1 MMVRIVKILLVAAA
15 TVFLFGASAYVAL
28 TWVVGDEPI
37 VRVPHLVGQSVVQSL
52 AVLSDM
58 GLHLKLKTLEPSD
71 TIPADH
77 VSHQEPAAG
86 SEIKKGREV
95 WIVVSSGPSH
105 IATPRLLGQSLD
117 QANVALHGTG
127 LCTGAVARIYTETHP
142 ARQIIAQTPE
152 AGATVVRNRCI
163 DLLVSLGR
171 RPAAFS
177 MPDLIGDDL
186 EASIQRLDLYR
197 LRLGGVATRYHPER
211 AQRTVLEQNP
221 GAGQR
226 VIEGSTVSLVV
237 NADSD
242 IAVGRRLGQGMST
255 ELLRYRASPGLLNR
269 KVVIEIRRYGA
280 LQRRWEGFVEPG
292 AQVELLVP
300 RATGTTA
307 TIWEDHALADVRILD

>member
-1 MMVRIVKILLVAAA
+1 MMVRIAKILAVAAA

-28 TWVVGDEPI
+28 TWVVSGEPT

-71 TIPADH
+71 TVPADH

-86 SEIKKGREV
+86 SEIKTGREV

-105 IATPRLLGQSLD
+105 IATPRLLDQSLD
-117 QANVALHGTG
+117 QANVVLDRRG
-127 LCTGAVARIYTETHP
+127 LCTGDIARIHSEARP
-142 ARQIIAQTPE
+142 ARQIIAQTPG
-152 AGATVVRNRCI
+152 AGVSVERNRCI

-177 MPDLIGDDL
+177 MPALIGNDL
-186 EASIQRLDLYR
+186 EASIRLLDLYR
-197 LRLGGVATRYHPER
+197 LRLGGVATRYHPDR
-211 AQRTVLEQNP
+211 TRRTVLGQDP
-221 GAGQR
+221 DAGQR
-226 VIEGSTVSLVV
+226 VVEGSTVSLVV

-242 IAVGRRLGQGMST
+242 LAVGRRLGEGMST
-255 ELLRYRASPGLLNR
+255 VLLRYRASPGLLNR
-269 KVVIEIRRYGA
+269 KIVIEIRRYGA
-280 LQRRWEGFVEPG
+280 LQRQWEGFVDPG